1 MDDRFDR
8 EFYRSGWQRV
18 LPLGPHGIQPYVGS
32 PCNVRGLGLYGLV
45 ALLGALA
52 RRVQTFGRYGSSGI
66 AARPLPL
73 TTAPRVQG

>member
-1 MDDRFDR
+1 MDDRFER
-8 EFYRSGWQRV
+8 EFYGSRWHRV
-18 LPLGPHGIQPYVGS
+18 LPLGPHGIQPYVPMS
-32 PCNVRGLGLYGLV
+32 RNARGLGLDGLV

-52 RRVQTFGRYGSSGI
+52 RGVETFGRYVSSGI